1 MRIQIQDLTDSTKG
15 SIRSDVEYNQS
26 GDVEYNIFT
35 NDGVINRKISVSD
48 NYMLEVNQVNR
59 CIING
64 ETPDITP
71 EFSIKN
77 AKLMDQV
84 LSEIGYY

>member
-1 MRIQIQDLTDSTKG
+1 MKVG
-15 SIRSDVEYNQS
+15 QS
-26 GDVEYNIFT
+26 FDAR
-35 NDGVINRKISVSD
+35 DGITVSD
-48 NYMLEVNQVNR
+48 NYSLEVNQVNSW
-59 CIING
+59 ILNG